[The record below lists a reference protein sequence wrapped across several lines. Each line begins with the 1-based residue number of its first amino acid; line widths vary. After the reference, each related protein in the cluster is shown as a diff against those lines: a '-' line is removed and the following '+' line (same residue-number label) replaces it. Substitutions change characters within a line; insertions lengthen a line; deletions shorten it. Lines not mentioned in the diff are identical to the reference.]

1 LGTSIGITFLLALLF
16 SLFRPRHNVIYAPK
30 LKHADQKHSP
40 PPVGKGLFAW
50 LHPVLHT
57 KEEDVA
63 DRIGMDAT
71 IFLRF
76 TYMCR
81 DIFLALTII
90 GCAVLIP
97 VNLSQSQGAVTQG
110 FSAFS
115 TMTPMYVST
124 DAIWAQVICAWV
136 VNLVVVF
143 FLWRNYRAVLALRRR
158 HFHSPEY
165 QNSLHARTLMVCN
178 DGINVI
184 PDADRPRSPIFHRR
198 TVRMRL
204 SCG

>member
-1 LGTSIGITFLLALLF
+1 M
-16 SLFRPRHNVIYAPK
+16 
-30 LKHADQKHSP
+30 
-40 PPVGKGLFAW
+40 
-50 LHPVLHT
+50 
-57 KEEDVA
+57 A

-71 IFLRF
+71 VFLRF
-76 TYMCR
+76 TNMCR

-97 VNLSQSQGAVTQG
+97 VNISQSSGAVTKG

-115 TMTPMYVST
+115 TMTPLYVST
-124 DAIWAQVICAWV
+124 DAIWAQVICAWAFD
-136 VNLVVVF
+136 LVVVY

-158 HFHSPEY
+158 HFHSLEY
-165 QNSLHARTLMVCN
+165 QNSLHARTLMVC
-178 DGINVI
+178 DVWPFYRRINVML
-184 PDADRPRSPIFHRR
+184 DADGPRSPIFHRR